1 MECSESAKEHEL
13 LFNTEICPTLTIIIF
28 LYPRQENLMPLSP
41 YLTIK
46 SFSEQFVKQCTYVE
60 GTHIS
65 FSVITFFSSLSQ
77 DVLLTERKF

>member
-28 LYPRQENLMPLSP
+28 LYPRPENLMPLSP

-46 SFSEQFVKQCTYVE
+46 SFSEQFVQHCRKKKLNRSIFKQR
-60 GTHIS
+60 IS
-65 FSVITFFSSLSQ
+65 N
-77 DVLLTERKF
+77 